1 MENPEPPVGETVETF
16 AQALAA
22 LKDTYAVSDSEIA
35 RRLTAHGVQVSVAAV
50 NTWVHGKRI
59 PRAATLHALAELF
72 PKFPIERLR
81 AAAGKRAP
89 GPLPPDRRKEV
100 LNIFDRL
107 TEEQA
112 QVLLIAAKAVADTNP
127 Q

>member
-1 MENPEPPVGETVETF
+1 MENPEQRVGETAETF
-16 AQALAA
+16 VEALAA
-22 LKDTYAVSDSEIA
+22 LKDTYGVSDSEIA

-50 NTWVHGKRI
+50 NTWVHGKRT
-59 PRAATLHALAELF
+59 PRAATIRALAELF
-72 PKFPIERLR
+72 PKFPADRLL
-81 AAAGKRAP
+81 AASGRRAP
-89 GPLPPDRRKEV
+89 GPFSPDRREEV

>member
-1 MENPEPPVGETVETF
+1 MENPEHPAGETAETF

-59 PRAATLHALAELF
+59 PRPATLHALAELF

-89 GPLPPDRRKEV
+89 GPLTSDGREEV
-100 LNIFDRL
+100 LNVFDRL
-107 TEEQA
+107 TEEQR
-112 QVLLIAAKAVADTNP
+112 QLLLIQARAVADTNP